1 MLCSLCSRR
10 SAAARLRF
18 FMKQRQKKGYFTLL
32 HNIGSFSLINGL
44 MLIFL
49 FQQEWFYRLAEQ
61 CCFAG
66 HPKNQ
71 KAKASMPHEA
81 IQMLSVLN
89 LKEVSDIV
97 NHKVSFF
104 SMKR

>member
-1 MLCSLCSRR
+1 MR
-10 SAAARLRF
+10 
-18 FMKQRQKKGYFTLL
+18 
-32 HNIGSFSLINGL
+32 NIGSFSLINGL
-44 MLIFL
+44 VLIFL
-49 FQQEWFYRLAEQ
+49 FQQEWFYRLAHQ

-97 NHKVSFF
+97 NHKVSFLL
-104 SMKR
+104 

>member
-1 MLCSLCSRR
+1 M
-10 SAAARLRF
+10 F
-18 FMKQRQKKGYFTLL
+18 
-32 HNIGSFSLINGL
+32 HNIGSFSLLNGL

-49 FQQEWFYRLAEQ
+49 FQQEWFYRLTQQ

-104 SMKR
+104 YEKINTLYDYVQLMTHLFSELEMNEIVSCSS